1 MTHTEIREIEI
12 GQIDL
17 RYEHTR
23 ILKPQMVSSLVNAIE
38 RCGQI
43 IPVITVKEGD
53 LSFVLMD
60 GYLRIS
66 ALKRCGKDTVM
77 AEIWRCKE
85 AEALVQV
92 FMRTQERR
100 WEALEHAY
108 MIKELQERHQ
118 LSLSKIAALM
128 GKDKGWVSRRLSLL
142 HVLPDDIL
150 QMVRMGHVSTWAA
163 TRVLAPLARANP
175 DHATTLTASLLKEQI
190 PTRDLATFFK
200 HYQKAN
206 RRQRDN
212 MVLNPRLF
220 FKALH
225 VKNEE
230 EEARWLKGG
239 PEGKWIKD
247 LKMTCRILRRLSQ
260 QVPVVIYKG
269 QSHLDRRIVMTAF
282 EDAKGL
288 ILSLEKKIRRLDA
301 NEESRNQTGHSDPAP
316 SGGQDPKYQPDSPG
330 LQEHGPSDRAGRDN
344 RGVVETFPL
353 RGGQASYTGP
363 VQTLSGECGSCSGS
377 PEGQIQ
383 PPCPLQHPHPV
394 DERVGAQGR

>member
-23 ILKPQMVSSLVNAIE
+23 IHKPQRVSSLASAIK

-43 IPVITVKEGD
+43 IPVITVKEDD
-53 LSFVLMD
+53 LPFVLMD
-60 GYLRIS
+60 GYLRIA

-100 WEALEHAY
+100 WEALEQAY

-118 LSLSKIAALM
+118 LSQGKIAALM
-128 GKDKGWVSRRLSLL
+128 GKDKSWVSRRVSLL
-142 HVLPDDIL
+142 QVLSDDIL
-150 QMVRMGHVSTWAA
+150 QMVRMGQVSTWAA

-190 PTRDLATFFK
+190 STRDLAAFFK

-212 MVLNPRLF
+212 MILNPRLF

-225 VKNEE
+225 AKNEDE
-230 EEARWLKGG
+230 ETRWLKGG
-239 PEGKWIKD
+239 PEGNWVKD
-247 LKMTCRILRRLSQ
+247 LKMTGHILRRLIQ

-282 EDAKGL
+282 EDARGL
-288 ILSLEKKIRRLDA
+288 MLSLEKKIRRLDT
-301 NEESRNQTGHSDPAP
+301 NEESRNQTDHSDPVRSGEHNPTGQSDAP
-316 SGGQDPKYQPDSPG
+316 C
-330 LQEHGPSDRAGRDN
+330 LQEHDPSDREGRDN
-344 RGVVETFPL
+344 RVVVETFPL
-353 RGGQASYTGP
+353 RGGQASYTGL

-377 PEGQIQ
+377 SKGYIQ
-383 PPCPLQHPHPV
+383 PHGPLQHPHPV
-394 DERVGAQGR
+394 DERVGAQGG

>member
-17 RYEHTR
+17 RYKHTR
-23 ILKPQMVSSLVNAIE
+23 IRKPQMVSSLVNAIE

-60 GYLRIS
+60 GYLSPAESGI
-66 ALKRCGKDTVM
+66 KRCGKDTVM

-85 AEALVQV
+85 ADALVQV

-100 WEALEHAY
+100 WEALEQAY

-118 LSLSKIAALM
+118 LSLGKIAALM

-163 TRVLAPLARANP
+163 TRALAPLARANP

-190 PTRDLATFFK
+190 STRDLAAFFK

-212 MVLNPRLF
+212 RVLNPRLF

-225 VKNEE
+225 AKNEE
-230 EEARWLKGG
+230 EAARWLKGG
-239 PEGKWIKD
+239 PEGKWVKE
-247 LKMTCRILRRLSQ
+247 LKMTSRILRRLSQ

-288 ILSLEKKIRRLDA
+288 VLSLEKKIRRLDA

-316 SGGQDPKYQPDSPG
+316 SGGQDPKYQPDS
-330 LQEHGPSDRAGRDN
+330 
-344 RGVVETFPL
+344 L
-353 RGGQASYTGP
+353 RGHDR
-363 VQTLSGECGSCSGS
+363 E
-377 PEGQIQ
+377 
-383 PPCPLQHPHPV
+383 
-394 DERVGAQGR
+394 D

>member
-23 ILKPQMVSSLVNAIE
+23 IHKPQRVSSLASAIK

-43 IPVITVKEGD
+43 IPVITVKEDD

-60 GYLRIS
+60 GYLRIA

-100 WEALEHAY
+100 WEALEQAY
-108 MIKELQERHQ
+108 VIKELQERHQ
-118 LSLSKIAALM
+118 LSQGKIAALM

-142 HVLPDDIL
+142 QVLPDDIL

-190 PTRDLATFFK
+190 STRDLATFFK

-212 MVLNPRLF
+212 MILNPGLF

-225 VKNEE
+225 AKNEDE
-230 EEARWLKGG
+230 ETRCLKGG
-239 PEGKWIKD
+239 PEGNWIKD
-247 LKMTCRILRRLSQ
+247 LKMTGHILRRLSQ

-269 QSHLDRRIVMTAF
+269 QSHLDRRIVKTAF
-282 EDAKGL
+282 EDARGL
-288 ILSLEKKIRRLDA
+288 MLSLEKKIRRLDT
-301 NEESRNQTGHSDPAP
+301 NEESRNQTGHSNPAP
-316 SGGQDPKYQPDSPG
+316 SGGQDPKDQSDAPY
-330 LQEHGPSDRAGRDN
+330 LEEHGPSDRAGRGN

-353 RGGQASYTGP
+353 RGGEASYTGP

-377 PEGQIQ
+377 LRGHIQ
-383 PPCPLQHPHPV
+383 PPCSLQHPHPV
-394 DERVGAQGR
+394 DERVGTQGR